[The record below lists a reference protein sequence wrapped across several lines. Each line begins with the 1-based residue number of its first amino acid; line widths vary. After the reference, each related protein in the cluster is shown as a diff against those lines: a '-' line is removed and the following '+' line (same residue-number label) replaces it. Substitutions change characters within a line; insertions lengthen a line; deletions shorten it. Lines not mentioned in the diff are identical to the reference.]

1 MSLTQW
7 LTRSPPHESWR
18 PIAIATF
25 SFVPTPSVEAT
36 RTGSRYFEKSGR
48 KRPPKPPTSPRTP
61 GVNVER
67 IAAFARASAAAL
79 ASMSTPASA
88 YREVIGGGGLYR
100 PRGQKRGDGAPGNA
114 AGVGH
119 VRDDVGAPQIR
130 ARVHG
135 AAVDEPA
142 REEDHVSGA
151 RRQGH
156 QALRSHG
163 LRIDAQV
170 VQVVERRNETRD
182 AAERESLQRGEGFF
196 ARRLRIVA
204 GAGQRSRPAERS
216 RDEVRQPPPADENGV
231 LRCTA
236 VAPRNDL
243 QAARLPGSVVESDP
257 GRQSELRPVDVPIR
271 RVLVVVHD

>member
-7 LTRSPPHESWR
+7 LTRSAPQVSWR
-18 PIAIATF
+18 PISIATL
-25 SFVPTPSVEAT
+25 SFVPTPSVDAT
-36 RTGSRYFEKSGR
+36 RTGSRYLEKSGR

-100 PRGQKRGDGAPGNA
+100 PRGQECGNGSPGNA

-135 AAVDEPA
+135 AAMDEPA
-142 REEDHVSGA
+142 REEDHVSGS
-151 RRQGH
+151 RGQRH
-156 QALRSHG
+156 QALRRDRFG
-163 LRIDAQV
+163 IDAQV
-170 VQVVERRNETRD
+170 V
-182 AAERESLQRGEGFF
+182 
-196 ARRLRIVA
+196 
-204 GAGQRSRPAERS
+204 
-216 RDEVRQPPPADENGV
+216 
-231 LRCTA
+231 
-236 VAPRNDL
+236 
-243 QAARLPGSVVESDP
+243 
-257 GRQSELRPVDVPIR
+257 
-271 RVLVVVHD
+271 